1 MITLTALVSLGLATL
16 SPIQGVSK
24 FLFSGQAIENEGIRL
39 YPYGGGKIAPTNELA
54 IIGQYSLKVETTN
67 AFQGGI
73 LEWRQPIPLADL
85 SKDKQNLLQI
95 SVYVSPTATTSTAPA
110 GGRTETGAPTQP
122 LRAIENIRL
131 LIRTSDGKLSEALY
145 SLVSASGT
153 TNRWI
158 RVGIPLQAIPGFLKT
173 NQEVSAIAVSG
184 DAPGTFYL
192 GELRVVSDDTP
203 IQGFLSHRSLVLGR
217 GDAVTLWAS
226 AEAGFSTLIYEWDFD
241 HRDGIQV
248 DATGPVVYHRF
259 RIPSYNPDPRVGEL
273 PKPLLVTVTIRD
285 AFGLKPPWQG
295 TIEVVVNP

>member
-1 MITLTALVSLGLATL
+1 MILLITLATL
-16 SPIQGVSK
+16 TLGIHPAQTISK
-24 FLFSGQAIENEGIRL
+24 SLFSGQAPENEGIRL
-39 YPYGGGKIAPTNELA
+39 YPYGGGKVSPTNELA

-73 LEWRQPIPLADL
+73 LEWRQPISLASL
-85 SKDKQNLLQI
+85 SNNKQNLLQI
-95 SVYVSPTATTSTAPA
+95 SVYVSPTTQTSTPGA
-110 GGRTETGAPTQP
+110 RTETGAPAQSP
-122 LRAIENIRL
+122 KSIENIRL

-173 NQEVSAIAVSG
+173 NQEISAIAVSG

-192 GELRVVSDDTP
+192 GEIRVVTDDTP
-203 IQGFLSHRSLVLGR
+203 IQGFLSHRSLVLAR

-226 AEAGFSTLIYEWDFD
+226 AEAGYSILVYEWDFD

-259 RIPSYNPDPRVGEL
+259 RIPSYNPDPRVGEM